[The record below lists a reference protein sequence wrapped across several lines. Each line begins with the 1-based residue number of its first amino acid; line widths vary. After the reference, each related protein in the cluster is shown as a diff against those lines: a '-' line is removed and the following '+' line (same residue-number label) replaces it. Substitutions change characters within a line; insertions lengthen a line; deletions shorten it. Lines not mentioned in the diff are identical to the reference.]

1 MITLSTGKVKVLEG
15 RFQRNKENELI
26 TTVTFELL
34 CFFKNKGSNTSLNE
48 HFTYLV

>member
-1 MITLSTGKVKVLEG
+1 MITLSTGKVKVLKG

-34 CFFKNKGSNTSLNE
+34 FFKNNGLNTSLNE
-48 HFTYLV
+48 PFKYLV